1 MKRMILWGLVAC
13 LIAMAAIRLAPSD
26 PNRWHVAPVGDT
38 DRDMPGGVFRVI
50 ESDPDGFERLHEIA
64 TGTPRTYV
72 LAGSMSEGMV
82 TYITRSKAFGFPDY
96 TTIQLDGDMLRING
110 RLRFGRRDFGVNRKR
125 VDGWL
130 TRLQF

>member
-1 MKRMILWGLVAC
+1 MKRMLFWGLVAC

-50 ESDPDGFERLHEIA
+50 ESDPDRFARLHEIV
-64 TGTPRTYV
+64 TDTPRTYV
-72 LAGSMSEGMV
+72 LAGSVREGMV

-96 TTIQLDGDMLRING
+96 TTIQQDGDILRING
-110 RLRFGRRDFGVNRKR
+110 RLRFGRRDFGVNRNR